1 MWPVSYLGITLPWL
15 LPGVVLALVA
25 SVVATPA
32 FASWLG
38 VRRGV
43 AWIALFG
50 LGSILAST
58 LSPQDAAFG
67 IPPEAART
75 CDLSRLSIASF
86 AEMTRGSD
94 ATLNILLFVPLGWA
108 IGSAPWSVRQAI
120 AGAGALALPFA
131 VEAVQLL
138 VPVIRRGCESA
149 DVVDNLTGLAIGLVT
164 GAVTGVLVPGLRVGR
179 PTAAAPAP

>member
-1 MWPVSYLGITLPWL
+1 MSYLGITLPWL

-25 SVVATPA
+25 SLVATPA
-32 FASWLG
+32 FAAWLG

-43 AWIALFG
+43 AWVALFG

-58 LSPQDAAFG
+58 LSPQDPAFG

-86 AEMTRGSD
+86 AEIRRGSD

-108 IGSAPWSVRQAI
+108 LGSAPWSVRQAI

-138 VPVIRRGCESA
+138 VPIIRRGCESA
-149 DVVDNLTGLAIGLVT
+149 DVVDNLTGLVV
-164 GAVTGVLVPGLRVGR
+164 GAFTGVLVAALVPAIRARR
-179 PTAAAPAP
+179 PTGAGPAP